1 MHTSIKVA
9 HIYLLLLYHTNFSF
23 TAFSLMTRSHSN
35 AEGMQKNLCAL
46 DARALGINVRPSYTS
61 TGNDLSF

>member
-1 MHTSIKVA
+1 
-9 HIYLLLLYHTNFSF
+9 
-23 TAFSLMTRSHSN
+23 MTRSHSN
-35 AEGMQKNLCAL
+35 AEGMQKNSCAL